1 LAFGN
6 VLGHD
11 RVKEILARGLAS
23 GRLPPALLLAGP
35 EGIGKRTLALALGRA
50 LLCDRDGGDGCG
62 ACSACRRI
70 DKVIESLPELREHAA
85 SQPDEPAAL
94 NLRLHPD
101 LVLVEPWRLTVEGK
115 ARIKPEI
122 KIKQIRDVVQEIQSR
137 PFEARVRLFV
147 IEDAHQMNEEASN
160 ALLKSLEEP
169 PPTSHLILVS
179 SAPQNLL
186 PTIRSRCQVLR
197 MAPLP
202 SGLLEGHLREK
213 RGLSAEEAR
222 LRAAMAGG
230 SLGAALAFASDSYRK
245 LRAQALEILAQPAAS
260 LAMLEAAERLA
271 QLEDELPLALIAL
284 RSVLRDVAALR
295 AGAGRSQLL
304 NLDLADELSPFARGP
319 LGERAA
325 ELADRAGQTLVAL
338 RGNANRL
345 LAADLL
351 LDAFRTAR

>member
-70 DKVIESLPELREHAA
+70 DKAIESLPEWRERAA
-85 SQPDEPAAL
+85 ARPDDPAAL

-101 LVLVEPWRLTVEGK
+101 LVLAEPWRLTKEGT
-115 ARIKPEI
+115 ARAKPEI
-122 KIKQIRDVVQEIQSR
+122 KIDQVRDLVQEVQAR
-137 PFEARVRLFV
+137 PFEARARLFV
-147 IEDAHQMNEEASN
+147 IDDAHQMNEEASN
-160 ALLKSLEEP
+160 ALLRSLEEP

-179 SAPQNLL
+179 SALQNLL

-197 MAPLP
+197 MTPLP
-202 SGLLEGHLREK
+202 SSLLEAHLRDA
-213 RGLSAEEAR
+213 RGLSAEEAH
-222 LRAAMAGG
+222 LRCAMAGG
-230 SLGAALAFASDSYRK
+230 SLGGALAFESEAYRGV
-245 LRAQALEILAQPAAS
+245 RSRALEILTRPASGFAS
-260 LAMLEAAERLA
+260 LEAAERLA
-271 QLEDELPLALIAL
+271 ELEEFPLALAAL
-284 RSVLRDVAALR
+284 RSLLRDVAALR
-295 AGAGRSQLL
+295 AGAGRGQLL
-304 NLDLADELSPFARGP
+304 NMDLADPLEAVARGP
-319 LGERAA
+319 LGAHAAALAERAA
-325 ELADRAGQTLVAL
+325 QSLQAL